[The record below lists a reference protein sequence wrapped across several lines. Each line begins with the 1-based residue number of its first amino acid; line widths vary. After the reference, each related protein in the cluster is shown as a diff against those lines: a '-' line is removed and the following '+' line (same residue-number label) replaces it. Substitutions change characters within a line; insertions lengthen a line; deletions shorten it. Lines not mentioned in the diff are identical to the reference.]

1 MHTSVLNFSSIAID
15 LGGIPIMLISICA
28 GRWAASARLCCNIG
42 NKMQLDE
49 RYCGKSFQKVVN
61 KIAIFSILFIMLA
74 DQ

>member
-1 MHTSVLNFSSIAID
+1 
-15 LGGIPIMLISICA
+15 MLISICA

>member
-42 NKMQLDE
+42 NKMQKMIDVVE
-49 RYCGKSFQKVVN
+49 KVF
-61 KIAIFSILFIMLA
+61 KK
-74 DQ
+74 